1 MTAGPHTGLH
11 PLRMAHSCLS
21 CWTNA
26 STLFRTKLLCL
37 PGNLI
42 WTLLTELR
50 ALQAAVILNEVNW
63 DYYKFVLF
71 VSKYMTDSL
80 LYSVYM

>member
-1 MTAGPHTGLH
+1 MMTAGSHTDLR

-21 CWTNA
+21 CWTHA
-26 STLFRTKLLCL
+26 STLFRKKLLSL

-50 ALQAAVILNEVNW
+50 ALQVAVILNEV
-63 DYYKFVLF
+63 
-71 VSKYMTDSL
+71 SR
-80 LYSVYM
+80 

>member
-21 CWTNA
+21 CWTDA

-50 ALQAAVILNEVNW
+50 ALQAAVILNEVKW
-63 DYYKFVLF
+63 DY
-71 VSKYMTDSL
+71 
-80 LYSVYM
+80 